1 MFFSSPRDWLL
12 FDCFDC
18 LVAIDT
24 GRNRYA
30 RHLYLTTNTP
40 HLPVAQICLLYG
52 YKFSDLTAWKWLLS
66 CVVALSLDFVILEPL
81 LPLLNSF
88 FGGDNAE
95 TVFDRF
101 FSKGSDNI
109 LQLVGLE

>member
-1 MFFSSPRDWLL
+1 
-12 FDCFDC
+12 
-18 LVAIDT
+18 
-24 GRNRYA
+24 
-30 RHLYLTTNTP
+30 
-40 HLPVAQICLLYG
+40 
-52 YKFSDLTAWKWLLS
+52 
-66 CVVALSLDFVILEPL
+66 LSLDFVILEPL

-109 LQLVGLE
+109 LQLLGLE